1 MYIENNPLTDEKVNI
16 YADNIPPTE
25 GTALDVALPYRKQHF
40 EVKKNDLFNSMLDRP
55 EIKDILEP
63 ENYNDVIDAI
73 VLKPVIKAEE
83 GKIDVDSTFELILE
97 RPTEPICEEAKK
109 VSFCS
114 MEPEILEV
122 GEEGELSALVDL
134 GQTYVNC
141 SWRSG
146 VSKDLLVTIGEVSEI
161 KPFLPGSGN
170 TNTPGDDVIVVP
182 GIPVTTMEEILA
194 ALEAGEEEIKL
205 EADIETSDYIEIRDK
220 KLVINLNGHVI
231 THPANSGAS
240 YKDVFEV
247 YGTGELTINGEGK
260 VIAED
265 GYCIY
270 STGDSKVNL
279 NGGYYL
285 SPVSVVD
292 ARKNSSVTINGGEFF
307 VDGSNNPDGDFGQ
320 KFTLNLRDKTGDYA
334 GELSEIVVK
343 GGKYYKFDPASN
355 ESNGASTN
363 YVAEGY
369 ESVQDGDWFIVS
381 KKAEEPVL

>member
-1 MYIENNPLTDEKVNI
+1 MYQETRPSTEEIVDI
-16 YADNIPPTE
+16 YADNIPPVE
-25 GTALDVALPYRKQHF
+25 GTSLDCALPFRKQHF
-40 EVKKNDLFNSMLDRP
+40 EVKKNDLFCSTLERP
-55 EIKDILEP
+55 EIKEILEP

-73 VLKPVIKAEE
+73 VLKPVIKAEDK
-83 GKIDVDSTFELILE
+83 KIDVDSTFELILE
-97 RPTEPICEEAKK
+97 RPMEPVSEEAKK
-109 VSFCS
+109 VSFLS
-114 MEPEILEV
+114 MEPEVLEV
-122 GEEGELSALVDL
+122 NEKGELNAQVNL
-134 GQTYVNC
+134 GQAYVNC

-161 KPFLPGSGN
+161 KPYQPGNS
-170 TNTPGDDVIVVP
+170 VVAPEEVLP
-182 GIPVTTMEEILA
+182 GIPVTTIEEILA

-247 YGTGELTINGEGK
+247 YGTGELTINGEGE

-279 NGGYYL
+279 NGGYYS

-292 ARKNSSVTINGGEFF
+292 ARKNSSVTISGGEFF

-320 KFTLNLRDKTGDYA
+320 KFTLNLRDKTDNYA

-343 GGKYYKFDPASN
+343 GGKYYKFDPANN
-355 ESNGASTN
+355 ESNGAGTN

-369 ESVQDGDWFIVS
+369 ESVQDGDWYIVS
-381 KKAEEPVL
+381 KKEE